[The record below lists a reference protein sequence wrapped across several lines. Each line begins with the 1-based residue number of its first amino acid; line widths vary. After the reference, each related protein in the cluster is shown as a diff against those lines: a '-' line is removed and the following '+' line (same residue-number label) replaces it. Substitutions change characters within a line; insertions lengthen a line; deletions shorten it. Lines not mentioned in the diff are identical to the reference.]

1 MEAAAIVCIWGE
13 GELGVSC
20 RGKRMCGVSVWG
32 GTAVT
37 RARAGVPREEEL
49 SASCSLASF
58 VFVPLSVAP
67 QWTLG
72 VKGALSDGCEDHA
85 FIEWHPADETHTK
98 RAQRLSPDTHLPP
111 LILSLLSLQRT
122 PPKLSVTVPNP

>member
-1 MEAAAIVCIWGE
+1 MKTLKKRGEGRAEGMEAAAIVCIWEE

-58 VFVPLSVAP
+58 GFCPIVCGTTVD
-67 QWTLG
+67 LG
-72 VKGALSDGCEDHA
+72 S
-85 FIEWHPADETHTK
+85 
-98 RAQRLSPDTHLPP
+98 QRSP
-111 LILSLLSLQRT
+111 
-122 PPKLSVTVPNP
+122 